1 MTKKCELTGKTVIT
15 GNTVSKAKNRTR
27 RKFYP
32 NINNASLFSESLGKA
47 VRLRVSSNA
56 LRTIDKKGGFDS
68 FLISA
73 KNANLSSRALLV
85 KKAINKKITNL
96 KSKPSN

>member
-1 MTKKCELTGKTVIT
+1 MLKTLSP
-15 GNTVSKAKNRTR
+15 NNRSIDDILWTEI
-27 RKFYP
+27 Y
-32 NINNASLFSESLGKA
+32 LGT
-47 VRLRVSSNA
+47 A
-56 LRTIDKKGGFDS
+56 LIYENRILDGIY

-96 KSKPSN
+96 KPKPSN